1 MKKTYQNPEIKVV
14 TLKPYG
20 HILTQS
26 MVGKGDYDSNTTNI
40 GARRDDFDFEDFDE
54 EY

>member
-1 MKKTYQNPEIKVV
+1 MKKKYQNPEIKVV

-26 MVGKGDYDSNTTNI
+26 MESKGNYNPETVHI

>member
-26 MVGKGDYDSNTTNI
+26 MEGKGDYDSNTTFI
-40 GARRDDFDFEDFDE
+40 GARRGEIDFDDFDE